1 MKNKR
6 KSQSFVNTD
15 WNNKFKSW
23 YFKPKKKYKNI
34 NFYLM
39 FLSLMVALS
48 LIIIVFSE
56 NDIKQQLSNYP
67 WFWVVWVV
75 FMLIF
80 LYNAVRWIINLRT
93 QRNKQNPKNDLKL
106 DISYKSWQQKVYEA
120 EIQAVKKQSFG
131 SKKEKGKWWKR

>member
-1 MKNKR
+1 
-6 KSQSFVNTD
+6 
-15 WNNKFKSW
+15 
-23 YFKPKKKYKNI
+23 
-34 NFYLM
+34 
-39 FLSLMVALS
+39 MVALS

-80 LYNAVRWIINLRT
+80 LYNGVRWIINLRT
-93 QRNKQNPKNDLKL
+93 QKTKQNAKNDFKL
-106 DISYKSWQQKVYEA
+106 DTSYKSWQQKVYEA